1 PFEGP
6 NYHIAPRWVYNLTSL
21 WMIFVV
27 VASVFT
33 NGLVLV
39 ATARFKKLRHPL
51 NWILVNLA
59 VADLGETLIASTISV
74 INQISGYFILGH
86 PLCVIEGYTVSACGP
101 FEGPN
106 YHIAPRWVYNL
117 TSLWMIFVVVA
128 SVFTNGL
135 VLVATARFKKLRHP
149 LNWILVNLAVADLGE
164 TLIASTIS
172 VINQIS
178 GYFIL
183 GHPLCVIE
191 GYTVSACA
199 PPEPPFAPPGPFEG
213 PNYHIAPRWVYN
225 LTSLWMIFVVVAS
238 VFTNGLVLVATAR
251 FKKLRHPLN
260 WILVNLA
267 VADLGETLI
276 ASTISVINQISGYF
290 ILGHPL
296 CVIEGYT
303 VSACGITALWSLA
316 IISWE
321 RWFVVC
327 KPFGNIKFDGKLA
340 VAGILFSWIWS
351 CAWTAPPIFGWSRYW
366 PHGLKTSC
374 GPDVFSGSSDPGVQ
388 SYMVVLMVTCC
399 FFPLAIIILCYLQ
412 VWLAI
417 RALAPH
423 HPMAPKRRNPTF
435 SQSFSIHGETF

>member
-1 PFEGP
+1 MAAGWEAAAFAARRRHEDEDTT
-6 NYHIAPRWVYNLTSL
+6 RD
-21 WMIFVV
+21 
-27 VASVFT
+27 SVFT
-33 NGLVLV
+33 
-39 ATARFKKLRHPL
+39 
-51 NWILVNLA
+51 
-59 VADLGETLIASTISV
+59 
-74 INQISGYFILGH
+74 
-86 PLCVIEGYTVSACGP
+86 YTNSNNTRGP

-135 VLVATARFKKLRHP
+135 VLVATWKFKKLRHP

-164 TLIASTIS
+164 T
-172 VINQIS
+172 V
-178 GYFIL
+178 
-183 GHPLCVIE
+183 
-191 GYTVSACA
+191 
-199 PPEPPFAPPGPFEG
+199 
-213 PNYHIAPRWVYN
+213 
-225 LTSLWMIFVVVAS
+225 
-238 VFTNGLVLVATAR
+238 
-251 FKKLRHPLN
+251 
-260 WILVNLA
+260 
-267 VADLGETLI
+267 I

-340 VAGILFSWIWS
+340 VAGIIFSWVWS
-351 CAWTAPPIFGWSRYW
+351 CAWTAPPIFGWSRWGGPIARGGRDGDGGRARGRPLTPRLPPPPRYW

-388 SYMVVLMVTCC
+388 SYMVVLMITCC
-399 FFPLAIIILCYLQ
+399 FFPLAIIVLCYLQ

-417 RALAPH
+417 RAVAAQQKESESTQKAEKEVSRMVVVMILAYIFCWGPYTFFACFAAANPGYAF
-423 HPMAPKRRNPTF
+423 HPLAAALPAYFAKSATIYNPIIYVFMNRQFRNCILQLFGRKVDDGSEVSTSRTEVSSVSSSSVAPA
-435 SQSFSIHGETF
+435 